1 MFYVPLSSQPA
12 IDITKLVQKKLGQDV
27 VCKQGIECVRI
38 DDGKRFLRYA
48 AIVERNKEHGVF
60 IFTSSRIPC
69 LQSND
74 LSLDIIIALDASFRH
89 KAETPIKQDGQQP
102 DYHLH
107 LKSGNK
113 HVLLELPRLET
124 STEFLTKVVRL
135 AKDRPTSAPEK
146 QSFQWLEKYK
156 TECQVFDDT
165 DSKVASNSNPFAD
178 DVFDPLK
185 HVSQTQG
192 AFQVKTTGSRQT
204 TWYED
209 NTSKPQHAASV
220 PSSTLQPSQKSA
232 SRDSLDQIINV
243 YEEFTDSMESVQKQL
258 GISWSVELS
267 SGPGEKPVSSR
278 EKFVRQFLIEREN
291 EFTNIQHMKVFCGT
305 WNVNGRSPLEP
316 LHKWMVVDDDPPDI
330 YAIGFQEL
338 DLSKEAFIFADSP
351 KEAEW
356 QDAVLAYLHP
366 KAKYKKVKSVRLVGV
381 LLIIYIQMKH
391 VKHISY
397 IDSDSVPTGIMGILG
412 NKGGVSVRFT
422 LYSTSLCFV
431 NSHLAAHQDE
441 FERRN
446 SDYRD
451 IMGRTRFKQFEP
463 PLEIS
468 EHDIVFWIGDLNY
481 RIDLPIDDVRTCIR
495 KQMYARLLEEDQL
508 YGLIKV
514 NSDVFKGFEEGI
526 PQFDPTYKFDSGTDN
541 YDTSEKSR
549 VPAWCD
555 RILWRGPNVKQH
567 RYSSH
572 PQLKISDHKPVSSL
586 FTIGVRVIDQK
597 QYKKV
602 YEDIM
607 KHLDRLENDYL
618 PQIKLDKTECIFKD
632 VKFIESQS
640 QIVTVVNIG
649 QVPVEFEFINKLD
662 DSTYCKPWLKAT
674 PSKSY
679 IQAGAC
685 CEVTVEVYVDK
696 ATVAKLNSGEEK
708 MEDILVLH
716 LTGGKDSF
724 ITVNGN
730 FLSSTFGSSIEALVQ
745 MHGPI
750 REVPVANLLEIE
762 QPGSLSRLDIAQDGG
777 RLYMV
782 PKEIWKLV
790 DFLHRNALDKEDLF
804 QQPGRNSE
812 IQLIRDCLDTGKPER
827 IPDHLSVH
835 SVAEALLIFLEC
847 LAQPVIPFD
856 LYSQCLAS
864 CNTLMLSKQ
873 IVSHLP
879 DCHKNTFLYVCAFLR
894 ELLQHSTKNGLESK
908 FLCTMFGEVMLRQP
922 ITSASN
928 KSQTASVKDRRSKL
942 REEEVKKAAFLYHF
956 VSQDIDL

>member
-27 VCKQGIECVRI
+27 ICKQAVECVRI
-38 DDGKRFLRYA
+38 DEGKRFLRYA
-48 AIVERNKEHGVF
+48 AIVERSREHGLF

-69 LQSND
+69 LQSSD
-74 LSLDIIIALDASFRH
+74 LSLEVIIAVDSGFRH
-89 KAETPIKQDGQQP
+89 KA

-107 LKSGNK
+107 LRSADK
-113 HVLLELPRLET
+113 HVLLELPRLDT
-124 STEFLTKVVRL
+124 STAFLTKIVSL
-135 AKDRPTSAPEK
+135 TKDRK
-146 QSFQWLEKYK
+146 QTFQWLEKYRR
-156 TECQVFDDT
+156 ECQVFDET
-165 DSKVASNSNPFAD
+165 DSRTSNSSNPFAD
-178 DVFDPLK
+178 DVFDPLR
-185 HVSQTQG
+185 HVSQSQGVTQ
-192 AFQVKTTGSRQT
+192 AKTAGSRQT

-209 NTSKPQHAASV
+209 STPIASQ
-220 PSSTLQPSQKSA
+220 PTASNSALQPSHRSA
-232 SRDSLDQIINV
+232 SRDSLDKSVNT

-258 GISWSVELS
+258 GISWSVEFNS
-267 SGPGEKPVSSR
+267 AEKPASSR

-291 EFTNIQHMKVFCGT
+291 EFTNVQYLKVFCGT

-316 LHKWMVVDDDPPDI
+316 LNKWMVVDNEPPDI

-356 QDAVLAYLHP
+356 QDAVMSYLHP

-381 LLIIYIQMKH
+381 LLIVYIQEKH
-391 VKHISY
+391 VPNISY

-412 NKGGVSVRFT
+412 NKGGVSIRFT

-451 IMGRTRFKQFEP
+451 IMSRTRFKQFEP

-481 RIDLPIDDVRTCIR
+481 RIDLPIDEVRTCI
-495 KQMYARLLEEDQL
+495 KKEMYTRLLEEDQL
-508 YGLIKV
+508 YGLLQAS
-514 NSDVFKGFEEGI
+514 SDVFKGFEEGT
-526 PQFDPTYKFDSGTDN
+526 PKFDPTYKFDSGTNN
-541 YDTSEKSR
+541 YDTSEKNR

-567 RYSSH
+567 RYNSH
-572 PQLKISDHKPVSSL
+572 PQLRISDHKPVSSL
-586 FTIGVRVIDQK
+586 FTVGVRVIDQK
-597 QYKKV
+597 LYKKV

-618 PQIKLDKTECIFKD
+618 PQIKLDKTECVFKD

-640 QIVTVVNIG
+640 QVVTVVNIG

-662 DSTYCKPWLKAT
+662 DPTYCKPWLKAT
-674 PSKSY
+674 PSKHY
-679 IQAGAC
+679 IQAGSC

-708 MEDILVLH
+708 LEDILVLH
-716 LTGGKDSF
+716 LAGGKDSF
-724 ITVNGN
+724 ITVSGN

-750 REVPVANLLEIE
+750 REVPVADLLEIE
-762 QPGSLSRLDIAQDGG
+762 QPGSLNRLDIAQDGG

-790 DFLHRNALDKEDLF
+790 DFLHRNGLDKEDLF

-812 IQLIRDCLDTGKPER
+812 IQLIRDCLDTGKPDR
-827 IPDHLSVH
+827 IPDNLSVH
-835 SVAEALLIFLEC
+835 SVAEALLMFLEC
-847 LAQPVIPFD
+847 LAQPVIPFN
-856 LYSQCLAS
+856 LYSQCMAS
-864 CNTLMLSKQ
+864 CNNLMLSKQ

-879 DCHKNTFLYVCAFLR
+879 DCHKNTFLYICAFLR
-894 ELLQHSTKNGLESK
+894 ELLQHSAKNGLEPK
-908 FLCTMFGEVMLRQP
+908 FICIMFGEVMLRP
-922 ITSASN
+922 PPLSTPN
-928 KSQTASVKDRRSKL
+928 KGQASVKDRRSRL
-942 REEEVKKAAFLYHF
+942 REEETKKSAFVYHF
-956 VSQDIDL
+956 VSQDLNL